1 MMTAATVVVTA
12 AVVAHVVGRDAS
24 SAAAVAAMVEDN
36 LESDCCFVRFDTFRQ
51 RVTSDVTT
59 WIESIVV
66 VL

>member
-12 AVVAHVVGRDAS
+12 VVVVHVVGRDAS

-36 LESDCCFVRFDTFRQ
+36 LESGWCSVGSDTYHQ

-59 WIESIVV
+59 WTESFVV